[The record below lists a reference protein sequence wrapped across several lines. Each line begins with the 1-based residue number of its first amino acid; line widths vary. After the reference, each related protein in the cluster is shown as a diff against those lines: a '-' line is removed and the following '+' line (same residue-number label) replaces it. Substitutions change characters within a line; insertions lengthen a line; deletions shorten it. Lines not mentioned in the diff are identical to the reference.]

1 MLEFAVVGGGL
12 CGLAIAHGLQA
23 RGRDWCLFEARERLG
38 GRVLTARAR
47 NGTPVDLGA
56 TWFWPPNQPN
66 ITRLVADLGLA
77 SLTQIDD
84 GCLLHLSDPNQ
95 PPQTVALSGQQAP
108 DSDASTAATSE
119 AVHGGARR
127 VVGGTGAVIQALAR
141 PLPSERLCLGRR
153 LVAVIDRGE
162 HVELHLRRRDE
173 ADSTSSSD
181 IVLTR
186 RLVLALPPRVLD
198 ATVSFEPELPAA
210 TRQAMVATATWMAC
224 AAKAG
229 FVYPHAFWRDNGHT
243 GNAWVSH
250 RQAMLGQVFDACG
263 PIAEQADARQGAAL
277 AGFAAIRAALRPGFA
292 LSRDLLLLSQMVQ
305 LFGPQA
311 DDTAHPPELF
321 WHDWATEPETCSPA
335 DLADDGRGAGAHP
348 HYGDPALSLPLWGGR
363 VFLAGT
369 ETASQGGGYL
379 EGALVAAA
387 RVRRQLA
394 ALDDA

>member
-1 MLEFAVVGGGL
+1 
-12 CGLAIAHGLQA
+12 
-23 RGRDWCLFEARERLG
+23 
-38 GRVLTARAR
+38 
-47 NGTPVDLGA
+47 
-56 TWFWPPNQPN
+56 WFWPPNQPN

-77 SLTQIDD
+77 SLAQIDD

-95 PPQTVALSGQQAP
+95 PPQTVALTAQPAP
-108 DSDASTAATSE
+108 DPDASEDATPG

-127 VVGGTGAVIQALAR
+127 VAGGTGAVIQALAR
-141 PLPSERLCLGRR
+141 PLPSERLCLGQR
-153 LVAVIDRGE
+153 LVAVIDRGD
-162 HVELHLRRRDE
+162 HVELHLRRGDE
-173 ADSTSSSD
+173 SD
-181 IVLTR
+181 PVTVLAR

-277 AGFAAIRAALRPGFA
+277 AGFAAMRAAQRPGFA

-311 DDTAHPPELF
+311 DDAAQPPELF

-335 DLADDGRGAGAHP
+335 DLADDARGAGAHP
-348 HYGDPALSLPLWGGR
+348 HYGDPALGLPLWGGR

-394 ALDDA
+394 ALNDA

>member
-1 MLEFAVVGGGL
+1 
-12 CGLAIAHGLQA
+12 
-23 RGRDWCLFEARERLG
+23 
-38 GRVLTARAR
+38 
-47 NGTPVDLGA
+47 
-56 TWFWPPNQPN
+56 
-66 ITRLVADLGLA
+66 
-77 SLTQIDD
+77 
-84 GCLLHLSDPNQ
+84 
-95 PPQTVALSGQQAP
+95 
-108 DSDASTAATSE
+108 
-119 AVHGGARR
+119 
-127 VVGGTGAVIQALAR
+127 LAR
-141 PLPSERLCLGRR
+141 PLPSERLCLGQR
-153 LVAVIDRGE
+153 LVAVIDRGD
-162 HVELHLRRRDE
+162 HVELHLRRGDASVSN
-173 ADSTSSSD
+173 ADSEAFSD
-181 IVLTR
+181 TVSVLAR

-198 ATVSFEPELPAA
+198 ATVSFEPELPVA

-263 PIAEQADARQGAAL
+263 PIVRPTVDRLASGVMATEPAAEGDTDHGAAL
-277 AGFAAIRAALRPGFA
+277 AGFAAIRAVQRPGFA

-311 DDTAHPPELF
+311 DDPAHPPELF

-335 DLADDGRGAGAHP
+335 DLTDDGRGAGAHP

-363 VFLAGT
+363 LFLAGT
-369 ETASQGGGYL
+369 ETAGQGGGYL

-394 ALDDA
+394 ALNDA

>member
-1 MLEFAVVGGGL
+1 
-12 CGLAIAHGLQA
+12 
-23 RGRDWCLFEARERLG
+23 
-38 GRVLTARAR
+38 
-47 NGTPVDLGA
+47 
-56 TWFWPPNQPN
+56 
-66 ITRLVADLGLA
+66 
-77 SLTQIDD
+77 
-84 GCLLHLSDPNQ
+84 
-95 PPQTVALSGQQAP
+95 
-108 DSDASTAATSE
+108 
-119 AVHGGARR
+119 
-127 VVGGTGAVIQALAR
+127 VVGGTGAIIQTLAR
-141 PLPSERLCLGRR
+141 PLPSERLCLGQR
-153 LVAVIDRGE
+153 LVAVIDRGD
-162 HVELHLRRRDE
+162 HVELRLRRRDE
-173 ADSTSSSD
+173 VDSDPIT
-181 IVLTR
+181 VLTR

-198 ATVSFEPELPAA
+198 ATVSFEPELPVA

-263 PIAEQADARQGAAL
+263 PIAEQADDRQGAAL
-277 AGFAAIRAALRPGFA
+277 AGFAAMRAAQRPGFA

-311 DDTAHPPELF
+311 DDPAHPPELF

-335 DLADDGRGAGAHP
+335 DLTDDGRGAGAHP

-363 VFLAGT
+363 LFLAGT
-369 ETASQGGGYL
+369 ETAGQGGGYL

-394 ALDDA
+394 ALNDA